1 MDYEKKYKEALEKAR
16 QFSERPLQE
25 DSSSIVEYIFPELKE
40 SEDERIRETLIRFH
54 RGTNNIDGIN
64 GEKIVAWLEKQ
75 GLEYKD
81 GEIVESQKPKF
92 KVGDW
97 VVDEHGDSFIIN
109 SIERGFYFAQL
120 SGCCYQTPLDI
131 DLVDNSY
138 HAWTIE
144 DAKDG
149 DMLYSPCCKLLWIYK
164 DEKTCYV
171 GSNLNYNP
179 GSIVINK
186 PVCIPTDVQPATN
199 AQRYLLFQ
207 KMKEA
212 GYEWDADKKELKP
225 TNNRFDY
232 ENANIQQKD
241 FTPKAS
247 TANRQLYN
255 RAILKILSKYVE
267 EYPDIRFG
275 QMLCNL
281 GIGPVFNEE
290 SKETYCNLNETINKK
305 S

>member
-1 MDYEKKYKEALEKAR
+1 MAKIDLEKLICSLAKR
-16 QFSERPLQE
+16 KYFSEEKLQ
-25 DSSSIVEYIFPELKE
+25 DALKE
-40 SEDERIRETLIRFH
+40 QD
-54 RGTNNIDGIN
+54 
-64 GEKIVAWLEKQ
+64 
-75 GLEYKD
+75 LEYKD
-81 GEIVESQKPKF
+81 GEIVEVQKPKF
-92 KVGDW
+92 HEGDW
-97 VVDEHGDSFIIN
+97 VVDEHGHSFIIN

-138 HAWTIE
+138 HAWALE

-171 GSNLNYNP
+171 GSNLNYNS
-179 GSIVINK
+179 GSIVIDK

-199 AQRYLLFQ
+199 AQRVLLFQ

-212 GYEWDADKKELKP
+212 GYVWDAEKKKLKKIVAWLEKQKKSEEMVHIAELKVWP
-225 TNNRFDY
+225 
-232 ENANIQQKD
+232 ANSA
-241 FTPKAS
+241 TA
-247 TANRQLYN
+247 ANRQLYN
-255 RAILKILSKYVE
+255 RAILAILSAYIEK
-267 EYPDIRFG
+267 YPDIRFG

-281 GIGPVFNEE
+281 DVNPHFDEE